1 MGNMNAPDSPPANV
15 QHIWCSA
22 IISKK
27 MEDVFVGFI
36 CGQAQNSKNIA
47 RYIVYLS
54 TPGGN
59 PFSAVNLYN
68 FIKSLPQETVVYNMG
83 TVSSAGVPVF
93 LAFKERYGVPG
104 CSFMIHQTTTSKTAL
119 PEQLSATE
127 LRAQA
132 VNLEVTD
139 KRTQAIIEKE
149 TRGRGTTPLTPRLVA
164 KMVVKST
171 TFTDG
176 EAQARGI
183 IDRIEQPTLPKEGIF
198 YLTDQFLATLPGA
211 LTPT

>member
-1 MGNMNAPDSPPANV
+1 LWYSVAMSTNEPPIENI

-27 MEDVFVGFI
+27 MEDVFVSFI
-36 CGQAQNSKNIA
+36 CDQAQSGKKIS
-47 RYIVYLS
+47 RYVVYLS

-68 FIKSLPQETVVYNMG
+68 FIKSLPQETAVYNMG

-93 LAFKERYGVPG
+93 LAFKERFGVPG
-104 CSFMIHQTTTSKTAL
+104 CSFMIHQTTTSRAAL
-119 PEQLSATE
+119 PDQLSATE

-132 VNLEVTD
+132 GSLEITD

-149 TRGRGTTPLTPRLVA
+149 TVGRGTDPLTPALIA
-164 KMVVKST
+164 EMVIKTT
-171 TFTDG
+171 TFTDAD
-176 EAQARGI
+176 AQNRGI
-183 IDRIEQPTLPKEGIF
+183 IDGIEQPTLPREGVL
-198 YLTDQFLATLPGA
+198 YLTDQFLATLPG
-211 LTPT
+211 